1 MQGSSKGNSSLINL
15 NHEGSSKELW
25 EQLHLFFYFSNHFIA
40 LFTKILPNFDFFF
53 LSKIPLLDNIDFYI
67 FLAKKAKCKQTYVTW
82 FQRTFEFSPTL
93 LSSHHFQL
101 FLRSVVILQL
111 CSLHGG
117 NLNKIKVFWNCQF
130 ELLQFLFFFYSM
142 NCWNASIKKGCRFFF
157 QQYSF
162 SKYLMFLFSFPGK
175 TNWF

>member
-1 MQGSSKGNSSLINL
+1 MKGSSKGNSSLINL
-15 NHEGSSKELW
+15 NHEGMAVRKNCENNYIS
-25 EQLHLFFYFSNHFIA
+25 FFMSVTTLLLYLLKFFQ
-40 LFTKILPNFDFFF
+40 ILIFF

-175 TNWF
+175 TN